1 MHRLEITVVPDQ
13 REPIIAGNDAV
24 SAVFE
29 TIRSNPEF
37 CRVRA
42 FAYVDLNWNI
52 GGRLGFD
59 WMQPAEEL
67 CNAGLQ
73 LSCCQPC
80 RTRRRGASLFS
91 PVTQRE
97 DVSE

>member
-1 MHRLEITVVPDQ
+1 MHRLEITVVTDQ

-29 TIRSNPEF
+29 TLRSNAEF

-52 GGRLGFD
+52 GGWLRFNG
-59 WMQPAEEL
+59 QPFA
-67 CNAGLQ
+67 
-73 LSCCQPC
+73 
-80 RTRRRGASLFS
+80 
-91 PVTQRE
+91 
-97 DVSE
+97 